1 MIKDERLKAQTLGSL
16 SCGESAIIKGVKG
29 NGAFYQRLIEMGF
42 VSGTKIKVIKKAP
55 LQDPLEYELMNY
67 RVSLRRKEADLI
79 EVVKE
84 EVKEGKEINIALV
97 GNPNCGKTTL
107 FNYTTN
113 KHEKVGNYSGVTVSL
128 KTAHINKDGYRINI
142 TDLPGTYSISEYTP
156 EELIVREHIEKEKPD
171 VVINVVD
178 STNIERNLLLTSQ
191 LINMNANVVI
201 ALNMYDELTNRGD
214 SLDYETLSKRLNV
227 PIVPTIAYK
236 GKGIDDL
243 IDKVIE
249 TYEKGGKEE
258 SNKEKKGKTIEEE
271 YEYIR
276 DVIQGIHSENKDKR
290 KRNRKYDIDK
300 ILTHRWFGFPLFIF
314 FMWLTFQLT
323 FSLSE
328 IPMQWIESGVGLLS
342 EFVQQNMR
350 ESALRD
356 LLVDGV
362 IAGVGSVIVFL
373 PNILILFSCISL
385 MEDTGYMARAA
396 FIMDR
401 LMNSF
406 GLHGKSFIPLL
417 MGFGCNVPA
426 IMATRTLESKKDRI
440 LTMLIIPFMSCSA
453 RLPVYVLLISAFFPK
468 NKGLVLLS
476 IYLIGI
482 LLAVLMAIIFRKI
495 FFSKEKSPFVMEI
508 PPYRIPTLRN
518 TIIHIWNKSVHYLTK
533 MGTVILLSSIIIWAL
548 SYFPLSS
555 HQVVTDSQ
563 IATTQ
568 VDNFQQVENSYIG
581 KLGHFIEPIIKPL
594 GFDWRIGVSII
605 SGFAAKEI
613 VVGSMAVLYQGN
625 ISDYLTP
632 TNAYSLM
639 IFILL
644 YFPCVAAISAIAKE
658 SNWKWAFLA
667 VFYTTSLAWILAFL
681 SNQIGNLL

>member
-1 MIKDERLKAQTLGSL
+1 MIKDERLKTQTLGSL

-156 EELIVREHIEKEKPD
+156 EELIVRKHIEKEKPD

-258 SNKEKKGKTIEEE
+258 INKEKKGKTIEDE

-323 FSLSE
+323 FSLGE

-426 IMATRTLESKKDRI
+426 IMATRTLENKKDRI

-555 HQVVTDSQ
+555 HQVVNDSQ
-563 IATTQ
+563 LSTTQ
-568 VDNFQQVENSYIG
+568 VENFQQVENSYLG
-581 KLGHFIEPIIKPL
+581 ELGHFIEPIIKPL